1 MLMPTDWVSIAVLST
16 AILGMV
22 NIIDSHLL
30 SKRMPSLQAFLLPA
44 GAISLVYGLVIFYL
58 FPLPDDTGFWPLMVT
73 VGSGIART
81 LSLIILLYTLRM
93 DEVSR
98 IIPMSSTYPIF
109 VAIIAIPL
117 LGETLDYLGWIAVII
132 VVAGAAIVSARQ
144 SPGGSTTWLG
154 RAFLLLGGSSLLMA
168 VANVSTKYALDYISF
183 WHMYWITIF
192 CMVGI
197 FMLIS
202 LRSSIL
208 KELVNMKQRN
218 SSIALVAF
226 NEILVVAGV
235 ATSFWA
241 MKMGPI
247 SLVSTIA
254 SSRPIFVV
262 IYAIILSRTYPTF
275 LKWQTSKGMLALR
288 LMAIAMIVGG
298 IAIIYIS

>member
-1 MLMPTDWVSIAVLST
+1 MSLDWVSTAVVST
-16 AILGMV
+16 AVLGMV

-30 SKRMPSLQAFLLPA
+30 SRRMPSLQVFLVPA
-44 GAISLVYGLVIFYL
+44 GTISLLYGLVIFYL
-58 FPLPDDTGFWPLMVT
+58 FPLPDGVGFWPLMVT

-81 LSLIILLYTLRM
+81 LALLLLLYTLKM
-93 DEVSR
+93 EEVSR
-98 IIPMSSTYPIF
+98 VIPMASTYPIF
-109 VAIIAIPL
+109 VAIIAIPV

-132 VVAGAAIVSARQ
+132 VVTGAVIVSTRQ

-154 RAFLLLGGSSLLMA
+154 RAFFLLAGSSLLMA

-192 CMVGI
+192 CMAGI

-202 LRSSIL
+202 LRPRIL

-235 ATSFWA
+235 AMSFRA
-241 MKMGPI
+241 MEMGPI
-247 SLVSTIA
+247 SLVSTIV
-254 SSRPIFVV
+254 SSRPVFVV
-262 IYAIILSRTYPTF
+262 IYALILSRVFPTF
-275 LKWQTSKGMLALR
+275 LKWQPGKLILALR
-288 LMAIAMIVGG
+288 LIAIAMIVGG
-298 IAIIYIS
+298 IAIVYLT

>member
-1 MLMPTDWVSIAVLST
+1 MPVDWVSIAIVST

-30 SKRMPSLQAFLLPA
+30 SKRMPSLQVFLLPA
-44 GAISLVYGLVIFYL
+44 GIISLVYGLVIFYL
-58 FPLPDDTGFWPLMVT
+58 FPLPDDAGFWPLMVT

-81 LSLIILLYTLRM
+81 LSLIILLYTLKM

-117 LGETLDYLGWIAVII
+117 LGETLDYLGWVAVII
-132 VVAGAAIVSARQ
+132 VVAGAAIVSTRQ

-154 RAFLLLGGSSLLMA
+154 RAFLLLAGSSLLMA

-192 CMVGI
+192 CMAGI

-202 LRSSIL
+202 LRPRIL
-208 KELVNMKQRN
+208 RELVNMKQRN
-218 SSIALVAF
+218 SSLALVAF
-226 NEILVVAGV
+226 NELLVVAGV

-241 MKMGPI
+241 MKLGPI

-288 LMAIAMIVGG
+288 LIAIAMIVGG